1 MNTQD
6 ILLIYDYNYWANR
19 RILTAC
25 AQISPEEFAAPTS
38 HSYGSLRGTLVHG
51 LDAEY
56 AWRLLCQT
64 NSLAGFRELTT
75 EMLPTLDA
83 LVQRWEEEETAMR
96 AYLAGLT
103 DEDLTGFVRYT
114 TDEGKK
120 RERILWHCLH
130 HVVNHG
136 TQHRSEAAVLLTDYG
151 ASPGDVD
158 FTLFLNERR

>member
-25 AQISPEEFAAPTS
+25 ARISPEQYAAPTS

-51 LDAEY
+51 LEAEY

-64 NSLAGFRELTT
+64 NSLAGFRELTEAT
-75 EMLPTLDA
+75 FPTLDGLA
-83 LVQRWEEEETAMR
+83 QRWAEEEAAMR

-114 TDEGKK
+114 TDEGQK
-120 RERILWHCLH
+120 RARVLWQCLY

-158 FTLFLNERR
+158 FTLFMSERG